1 MAANTDHCND
11 VQETNDGGSS
21 ASQTDDDSL
30 FLHEALEEII
40 AVSDRGQALLVSAI
54 VDVRES
60 IEQLISGAPA
70 CTLQSFFK
78 GSHCQGQA
86 LFRRVEILTVLIS
99 SGRIV

>member
-40 AVSDRGQALLVSAI
+40 AVSDRGQA
-54 VDVRES
+54 
-60 IEQLISGAPA
+60 
-70 CTLQSFFK
+70 F
-78 GSHCQGQA
+78 
-86 LFRRVEILTVLIS
+86 
-99 SGRIV
+99 